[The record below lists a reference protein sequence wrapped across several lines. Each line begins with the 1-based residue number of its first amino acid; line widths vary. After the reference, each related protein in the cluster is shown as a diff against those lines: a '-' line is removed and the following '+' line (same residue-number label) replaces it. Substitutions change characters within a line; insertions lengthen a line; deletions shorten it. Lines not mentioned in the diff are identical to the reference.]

1 MNWRVRKSTHRP
13 AVSLPDGQPSLLLQ
27 STRGDWQQNF
37 LQRQVLW
44 TSPDGAE
51 LRRIACV
58 FNLLHVSTPLGH
70 PALYMSK
77 PRSDMKS
84 FCWNLLHAQPR
95 PGSKG
100 GLKHF
105 ACGKGL
111 AILKRRPR
119 RCFAWRG
126 HPWIMT
132 YLKVGRLAVS
142 T

>member
-100 GLKHF
+100 GAETLRLRQRARDLEEETEALLLHG
-105 ACGKGL
+105 ADTPGL
-111 AILKRRPR
+111 
-119 RCFAWRG
+119 
-126 HPWIMT
+126 
-132 YLKVGRLAVS
+132 
-142 T
+142 